1 MTKKIAIKFCNSS
14 TFFSYTSIK
23 IIIEE
28 QTYGGFSTEF
38 LNFLDMF
45 LKKFGKL
52 EKIELIEHKITVELE
67 DEHYET
73 LKTLLTYGTLKRKL
87 YRKLL
92 KLLNEDYGKFKEE
105 VESLGKEILMERI

>member
-1 MTKKIAIKFCNSS
+1 LTKKIAIKFCHSS
-14 TFFSYTSIK
+14 NFFSYTTVK
-23 IIIEE
+23 IIIEG
-28 QTYGGFSTEF
+28 QTYGGFSKEF
-38 LNFLDMF
+38 LNFLDTF

-52 EKIELIEHKITVELE
+52 GKVELMEHKITIELE

-92 KLLNEDYGKFKEE
+92 KLLNEDYEKFKEE